1 MSNTPSD
8 EIKRIV
14 SILKKDQS
22 EVGTWE
28 YPFETGITTDAYMI
42 ILLRSLTIDD
52 EEELIKELVDR
63 ILSKQ
68 EDSGAWKLFYDEDG
82 NVSAT
87 IEAYYAL
94 LYSGYCS
101 DKDVRMQAA
110 RQFIFSKGGIDK
122 SSLLTKIML
131 AITGQISWSKMFTMP
146 TEFVLLPL
154 SFPLNFF
161 DFSVFGRAN
170 IAPLMILADKK
181 YTIKTNKS
189 PNISDLYISKHTRWD
204 EEYLSWVLSNEWSPF
219 LSSIQR
225 KVEDLIGLPKQI
237 QELAVEKTK
246 QYMLERIEPDGTL
259 YSYFTST
266 FLLIFALLSLGYKK
280 DHPTIIHAVN
290 GLKAMK
296 CQVDGKT
303 HMQFTTAT
311 IWNTALISYAMQEAG
326 VSELDPVIK
335 KANRFLL
342 TRQHYKFGDWVIH
355 SPQSLPG
362 GWGFSNIN
370 TMNPDID
377 DTTASLRAICK
388 TVDINTNVHTSW
400 DRGIKWVF
408 SMQNDDG
415 GWPSFEKDVN
425 KSILSM
431 IPIEDAEYLLAD
443 PSSADLTGRTLEF
456 FGNFTNLKMSH
467 VSIKLGVNWLLDHQE
482 PNGSW
487 YGRWGICYIY
497 GSWAAITGL
506 VAAGISQ
513 DHPSILK
520 SLKWLRDIQNPDGGW
535 GESCKSDKMKTYVS
549 LGASTLTHT
558 AWALDALIA
567 AEEKVTPEI
576 VRGIN
581 YILENNDKEDWTT
594 AYPKGQGMAGSFYIH
609 YHSYRYIFPLIA
621 LAHYQKKFA
630 NDSHTEKS

>member
-22 EVGTWE
+22 EVGTWN

-101 DKDVRMQAA
+101 DKEVRMQAA
-110 RQFIFSKGGIDK
+110 RQFILSNGGIDK
-122 SSLLTKIML
+122 SSSLTKIML
-131 AITGQISWSKMFTMP
+131 AVTGQIPWSKMFTMP
-146 TEFVLLPL
+146 IEFVLLPL

-170 IAPLMILADKK
+170 LAPLMILTDKK

-189 PNISDLYISKHTRWD
+189 PNISDLYMSKHTQWD
-204 EEYLSWVLSNEWSPF
+204 EEYVTRILLKEWSPF

-237 QELAVEKTK
+237 QELAVDKTK

-259 YSYFTST
+259 YSYFSST
-266 FLLIFALLSLGYKK
+266 FLLIFSLLSLGYKK
-280 DHPTIIHAVN
+280 DDPAVIHAIN
-290 GLKAMK
+290 GLKSMK

-303 HMQFTTAT
+303 HMQFTTPT

-388 TVDINTNVHTSW
+388 TVNINTNVHTSW

-415 GWPSFEKDVN
+415 GWPSFEKGVN

-456 FGNFTNLKMSH
+456 FGNFTNLKKSH
-467 VSIKLGVNWLLDHQE
+467 DSIKLGVNWLLDHQE

-506 VAAGISQ
+506 VAAGLSQ

-535 GESCKSDKMKTYVS
+535 GESCKSDKMKTYVP
-549 LGASTLTHT
+549 LGSSTLTHT

-581 YILENNDKEDWTT
+581 YILENNDKVDWTT

-609 YHSYRYIFPLIA
+609 YHSYRYIFPLLA
-621 LAHYQKKFA
+621 LAHYQKKFT
-630 NDSHTEKS
+630 NDIHT